1 MISRPYKALYVN
13 AAGKDCGFFPW
24 EWTANGCD
32 TAKDAAVA
40 IQTAPGALLG
50 GYNPNDKPHISK
62 TVPPPSRIIKP
73 KTQLGPV
80 AKPAAPRAPPPPPK
94 SEDIIDQINGAF
106 EDAGLPAN
114 MAIPALAIGG
124 VILLV
129 LVLKR

>member
-1 MISRPYKALYVN
+1 MHNPNHNLYLTYRPYKALYVN

-62 TVPPPSRIIKP
+62 SSTTFKNN
-73 KTQLGPV
+73 KT
-80 AKPAAPRAPPPPPK
+80 
-94 SEDIIDQINGAF
+94 
-106 EDAGLPAN
+106 
-114 MAIPALAIGG
+114 
-124 VILLV
+124 
-129 LVLKR
+129 